1 MEGVDG
7 SGAGGAFFGEGGPV
21 SFEDSL
27 DVRGFTEDTAEGER
41 AHSLAQEGRERQASA
56 GGGHFLKLGLRAP
69 VTDDISICINDFHS
83 DTKQLVAVP
92 GQEFDWSV
100 KSPAATAHGREYGSD
115 LS

>member
-1 MEGVDG
+1 M
-7 SGAGGAFFGEGGPV
+7 

-27 DVRGFTEDTAEGER
+27 DVRGFTEDAAEGER
-41 AHSLAQEGRERQASA
+41 AHSLAQEGRERQATS
-56 GGGHFLKLGLRAP
+56 GDRHFLKLGLRAP
-69 VTDDISICINDFHS
+69 VTDDISIYINDFHS

-100 KSPAATAHGREYGSD
+100 KSPAVTAHGREYGSD

>member
-1 MEGVDG
+1 M
-7 SGAGGAFFGEGGPV
+7 

-27 DVRGFTEDTAEGER
+27 DVRGFTEDAAEGER

-69 VTDDISICINDFHS
+69 VTDDISIYINDFHS

-100 KSPAATAHGREYGSD
+100 KSPAVTAHGREYGSD